1 MEHLL
6 SNPSFYFLLTAAF
19 AAGFVDSIVGGG
31 GLIQLPAFFLAF
43 PTLPPAVIFG
53 SNKFAAFSGT
63 SVATVGYLRNRP
75 VKWQAVLPAI
85 ITAIIF
91 STIGAHLVSLFDKN
105 MLKPI
110 VLLLLLF
117 VAIYTFFKK
126 DLGLS
131 ERKGITGMQI
141 TIASL
146 LCGALLGLYDG
157 FFGPGTG
164 SFLILIYISIFGFDF
179 LDASVS
185 AKLINCATN
194 GAALTYFIYTGNI
207 RFEIAI
213 PVAIC
218 NVLGSLMGVRMAL
231 LKGSGFI
238 RVFFLV
244 VVSGMILKF
253 GWDVLFS
260 R

>member
-1 MEHLL
+1 MHELI
-6 SNPSFYFLLTAAF
+6 SNPSFILLLLAAF
-19 AAGFVDSIVGGG
+19 TAGFIDAIVGGG

-43 PTLPPAVIFG
+43 PHLPPAVILG

-63 SVATVGYLRNRP
+63 SVATVRYLQSRP
-75 VKWQAVLPAI
+75 VKWQSVLPAI
-85 ITAIIF
+85 ITALIF
-91 STIGAHLVSLFDKN
+91 SMIGARLVSLFDKN
-105 MLKPI
+105 MLKPTVL
-110 VLLLLLF
+110 VLLIA

-126 DLGLS
+126 DFGLS
-131 ERKGITGMQI
+131 ERKGVTGLKI

-146 LCGALLGLYDG
+146 ITGALLGLYDG

-164 SFLILIYISIFGFDF
+164 SFLILIYISVFGFDF

-194 GAALTYFIYTGNI
+194 FAALSYFIYTGNI
-207 RFEIAI
+207 RFDLAI
-213 PVAIC
+213 PVAVC
-218 NVLGSLMGVRMAL
+218 NVIGSFLGVRLAL
-231 LKGSGFI
+231 LKGSGFV

-253 GWDVLFS
+253 GWDIFRL
-260 R
+260 